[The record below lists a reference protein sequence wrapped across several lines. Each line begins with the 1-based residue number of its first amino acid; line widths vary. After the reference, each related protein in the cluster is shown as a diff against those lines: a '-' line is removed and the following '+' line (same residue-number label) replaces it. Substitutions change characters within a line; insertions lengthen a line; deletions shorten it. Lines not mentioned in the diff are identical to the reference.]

1 MRTGPSRTGHY
12 AGAFTRA
19 AAFLI
24 DWLLIT
30 SVYGVIVAATQW
42 FSGTF
47 LGVEWGVGDGN
58 RLAWGAGFVVW
69 AFLYL
74 AVGLMVSGRTV
85 GKRLLGLRVVT
96 REGLPLSAGRAT
108 VRVASQPL
116 SFLVLGLGL
125 VGIVTGKERR
135 ALHDVIAG
143 TAVIYDWG
151 DRPAEVPAPLTR
163 WLERRGAP
171 VAPGADD
178 PSVGT
183 TGR

>member
-1 MRTGPSRTGHY
+1 MRQGTSRTGHY

-24 DWLLIT
+24 DWFLIT
-30 SVYGVIVAATQW
+30 SVYGVIVAVTQW

-47 LGVEWGVGDGN
+47 LGVDTGIGDGN
-58 RLAWGAGFVVW
+58 RLAWAIGFVGW

-74 AVGLMVSGRTV
+74 TVGLMISGRTV

-108 VRVASQPL
+108 VRVVSQPV
-116 SFLVLGLGL
+116 SFLLLGLGL

-163 WLERRGAP
+163 WLERRGAA
-171 VAPGADD
+171 VAPGSHD
-178 PSVGT
+178 PP
-183 TGR
+183 TGP